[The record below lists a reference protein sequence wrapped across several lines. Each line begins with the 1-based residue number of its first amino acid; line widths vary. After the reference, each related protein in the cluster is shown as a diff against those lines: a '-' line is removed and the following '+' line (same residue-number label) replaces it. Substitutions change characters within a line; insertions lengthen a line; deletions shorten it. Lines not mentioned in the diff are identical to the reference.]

1 MNKKVTTIII
11 VFAVVGLCA
20 LALIYA
26 PNIMEAILRVH
37 RIPQH

>member
-11 VFAVVGLCA
+11 VFAVVALCA

>member
-11 VFAVVGLCA
+11 VITVVALCA
-20 LALIYA
+20 LAIIYT
-26 PNIMEAILRVH
+26 PNVMEVILRMH